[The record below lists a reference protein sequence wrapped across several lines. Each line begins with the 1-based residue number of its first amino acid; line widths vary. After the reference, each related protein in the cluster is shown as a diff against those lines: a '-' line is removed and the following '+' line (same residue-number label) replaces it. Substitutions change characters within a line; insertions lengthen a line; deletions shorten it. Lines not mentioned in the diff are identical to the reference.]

1 MRHRWPAC
9 ALMILVLAFFAVF
22 LVWPVWETVHG
33 AFGSRGQWTAAYLI
47 AVFQNRVY
55 VEGLANAARIAVV
68 TTLLVTLISVP
79 LAWLNTRYDFRGKS
93 LASAF
98 LLVPMV
104 LPPFVGAIG
113 IKQILGEY
121 GALNS
126 LLRAVGLLGEG
137 RTLDWL
143 GSTSFL
149 PVALIESLS
158 LYPIMYLNASA
169 AMANIDPA
177 MEEAAEN
184 LGCTG
189 WRKFRRITLP
199 LIRPGLFAG
208 GTLVFIW
215 SFTELGT
222 PLMLG
227 YTQVTPVQIFN
238 GIREIGMQPPN
249 PFPYALTVVMLA
261 ASVFMYVTGRALF
274 GRGAHAMMAKA
285 TTAAAPRRVT
295 GARGLLVA
303 APFAATIAIAIL
315 PHVAVVLLSVT
326 GRWYDSVLPTAWI
339 MERYVEALGHR
350 LTVPSIMNSMEYAAF
365 AMLADV
371 VLGVV
376 VAYIIVRT
384 RLPGRSLLDGLSIVP
399 LAVPGLVMA
408 FGYLAMTQEG
418 KPLAFLVGDPKV
430 PNPFV
435 ILVIAYAVRRLPYV
449 VRSAVAGM
457 QQTSVTLEEAARNL
471 GASAATTLRRITV
484 PLIAANVIAGALLA
498 FALAMLEVSDSLI
511 LAQRMTDFPITNA
524 LYLLFQMPG
533 DGRYLAAALG
543 VWAMAFLMIT
553 LLLASELLGKR
564 LGAIFRV

>member
-1 MRHRWPAC
+1 MRSRLLGYG
-9 ALMILVLAFFAVF
+9 LMAIVFAFFGVF
-22 LVWPVWETVHG
+22 LVWPVWETVRG
-33 AFGSRGQWTAAYLI
+33 AFGVRGQWTAAYLA
-47 AVFQNRVY
+47 AVFRNPVY
-55 VEGLANAARIAVV
+55 VEGLANAARIAVT
-68 TTLLVTLISVP
+68 TTLLVTLISLP
-79 LAWLNTRYDFRGKS
+79 LAWLSTRYEFRGKT
-93 LASAF
+93 LASAL

-121 GALNS
+121 GVLNS
-126 LLRAVGLLGEG
+126 LLRAAGLLGGG

-149 PVALIESLS
+149 PVTLIEALS
-158 LYPIMYLNASA
+158 LYPIMYLNATA
-169 AMANIDPA
+169 AMANVDPA

-199 LIRPGLFAG
+199 LIMPGLFAG

-222 PLMLG
+222 PLLLG
-227 YTQVTPVQIFN
+227 YNRVTPVQIFN
-238 GIREIGMQPPN
+238 GIREIGLQPPN

-261 ASVFMYVTGRALF
+261 ASLLAYVVGRMLF
-274 GRGAHAMMAKA
+274 GRRAHGMMARA
-285 TTAAAPRRVT
+285 TAARAPRRVS
-295 GARGLLVA
+295 GGKALLVA
-303 APFAATIAIAIL
+303 APFAATILIAIL
-315 PHVAVVLLSVT
+315 PHVAVVLLSFT
-326 GRWYDSVLPTAWI
+326 GRWYDSVLPTTWT
-339 MERYVEALGHR
+339 MEHYREGLGHR
-350 LTVPSIMNSMEYAAF
+350 LTVPSIMNSMQYASS
-365 AMLADV
+365 AMLVDV

-376 VAYIIVRT
+376 IAYIIVRT
-384 RLPGRSLLDGLSIVP
+384 RLPGRSLLGALSVMP

-430 PNPFV
+430 PDPFV

-457 QQTSVTLEEAARNL
+457 EQTSVMLEEAARNL
-471 GASAATTLRRITV
+471 GASAVTTLRRITV
-484 PLIAANVIAGALLA
+484 PLIAANLIAGALLA
-498 FALAMLEVSDSLI
+498 FSLAMLEVSDSLI
-511 LAQRMTDFPITNA
+511 LAQRTTDFPITNA
-524 LYLLFQMPG
+524 IFLLFQMPG

-543 VWAMAFLMIT
+543 VWAMIFLMMT
-553 LLLASELLGKR
+553 LLLASQLLGKR